1 MRIASLLPSATEIVY
16 ALGLGDDLVAVTFEC
31 DQPPRARVDNAVVVG
46 GLDTVG
52 LTPGQVDALVREHVA
67 AGTDLYRLDGA
78 ALRAQ
83 NPDLVLTQDL
93 CHVCALPAQR
103 ITDAL
108 SALRSEAMNAEAR
121 VTTLDPHSL
130 DDVLLSI
137 VTIAAAA
144 GVPARG
150 QTLVDG
156 LRARLRAV
164 ATKVSGRARPR
175 VAMLEWVDPPFAAGH
190 WVPDLVTAAGGESVL
205 GRRGGRS
212 VEVSWSAL
220 TAADPDVV
228 VVAPC
233 GYDLDAACEQAANVL
248 GLVPPRVPVW
258 AIDADGLVV
267 GGGPRLVDG
276 IEALASVLH
285 PDVVRRT
292 SDGAVRRVR

>member
-1 MRIASLLPSATEIVY
+1 VRIASLLPSATEIVY

-31 DQPPRARVDNAVVVG
+31 DEPPRARLENAVVVG
-46 GLDTVG
+46 GLDTDG

-67 AGTDLYRLDGA
+67 AGADLYRLDEA

-83 NPDLVLTQDL
+83 DPELVLTQDL

-108 SALRSEAMNAEAR
+108 PQLGSSAR

-130 DDVLLSI
+130 DDVLRSI
-137 VTIAAAA
+137 VTIADAA
-144 GVPARG
+144 GVPERG
-150 QTLVDG
+150 RTLVG
-156 LRARLRAV
+156 NLRARLRAV
-164 ATKVSGRARPR
+164 VELVAGRSRPR

-205 GRRGGRS
+205 GRPGGRS
-212 VEVSWSAL
+212 VEVSWSAV
-220 TAADPDVV
+220 AATEPDVV

-233 GYDLDAACEQAANVL
+233 GYDLDAACEQAATVL
-248 GLVPPRVPVW
+248 DRLPPQVPVW

-267 GGGPRLVDG
+267 RAGPRLVDG

-285 PDVVRRT
+285 PEVVGEGY
-292 SDGAVRRVR
+292 DAAVRRVR

>member
-31 DQPPRARVDNAVVVG
+31 DVPPRARLDNAVVVG
-46 GLDTVG
+46 GLETEG

-67 AGTDLYRLDGA
+67 AGADLYQLDEA

-108 SALRSEAMNAEAR
+108 ADLGSAAR

-130 DDVLLSI
+130 DDVLHSI
-137 VTIAAAA
+137 VSIADAA
-144 GVPARG
+144 GVPERG
-150 QTLVDG
+150 RTLVDS

-164 ATKVSGRARPR
+164 AGQVAGRPRPR

-205 GRRGGRS
+205 GLPGGRS
-212 VEVSWSAL
+212 AEVAWPAVSA
-220 TAADPDVV
+220 AEPEVV
-228 VVAPC
+228 VVTPC
-233 GYDLDAACEQAANVL
+233 GYGLDAACEQATTAIHL
-248 GLVPPRVPVW
+248 LPPYVPVW

-267 GGGPRLVDG
+267 RPGPRLVDG
-276 IEALASVLH
+276 VEALASLLH
-285 PDVVRRT
+285 PDVIGQRYG
-292 SDGAVRRVR
+292 DAVRRVR